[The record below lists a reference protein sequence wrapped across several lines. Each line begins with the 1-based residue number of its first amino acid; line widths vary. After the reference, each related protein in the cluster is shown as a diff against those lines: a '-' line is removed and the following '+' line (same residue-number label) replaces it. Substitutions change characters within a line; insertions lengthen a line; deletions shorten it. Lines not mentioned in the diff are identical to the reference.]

1 MHYKGRSMELSKL
14 SILSYGEFARVRYEP
29 YSLFDITPNGIR
41 RWKNMHGPSFIGD
54 NGAVKVLRE
63 RCKEYPQNSKW
74 MQPGA
79 IQSKA
84 LDGGIVTVNEV
95 LYYIHVHSDG
105 LPYFMASYR
114 ISVVDETL
122 NTSTLGRLTDD
133 GLQLCAFVDKRA
145 GVALDSCERP
155 LVWRVK

>member
-1 MHYKGRSMELSKL
+1 MELSKL
-14 SILSYGEFARVRYEP
+14 YIASVDGVARVRYTTFA
-29 YSLFDITPNGIR
+29 LFDITPNGIR

-63 RCKEYPQNSKW
+63 KCEEYPQNSKW

-84 LDGGIVTVNEV
+84 LDGRIVTVNGV

-105 LPYFMASYR
+105 LPYFMASYHVS
-114 ISVVDETL
+114 ILDEKL
-122 NTSTLGRLTDD
+122 HTSTLGRLTDD
-133 GLQLCAFVDKRA
+133 GLQLCAWVSKQA
-145 GVALDSCERP
+145 GVALDINECP